1 MELLAENAK
10 CNPELTKLFTENAKS
25 NLKFVELFLN
35 IQSQSEVTR
44 TVN

>member
-10 CNPELTKLFTENAKS
+10 CNPELTELFTENAKS
-25 NLKFVELFLN
+25 NLKFVELFPN